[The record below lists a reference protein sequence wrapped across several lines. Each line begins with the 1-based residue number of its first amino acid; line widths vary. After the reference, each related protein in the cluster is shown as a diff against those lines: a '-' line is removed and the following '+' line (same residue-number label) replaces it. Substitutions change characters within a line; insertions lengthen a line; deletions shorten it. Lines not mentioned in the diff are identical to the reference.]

1 MRRLGLTAAL
11 GLACLSVALLIGC
24 HGGATNA
31 ITIEII
37 PPATG
42 VSVDV
47 GATAPLNF
55 TAALGDDTTNAGVT
69 WKLTGSDCSGSGC
82 GTLSSPQ
89 ALSVSYLPPP
99 APLPSSAALSV
110 TLTATSVAQTSVTQ
124 TTTITVE
131 PLPTFATTACSP
143 AIPTGVVAT
152 CGLPGA
158 SNGQSYNE
166 QIDVSGGVEP
176 YTFAITSSN
185 PASLSSSVC
194 LNLTVAHTSSTT
206 TAIAGKP
213 CNGGTSPTAVTF
225 TVQLTDSGG
234 AAPAVTQQYSL
245 NIAQAP
251 ALSITTPSLKAA
263 SLNAQYV
270 QTINVSGGVTP
281 LTWSVSPPATSS
293 FPPGLTLN
301 ATNGQITGVPTAAA
315 LTGSSCTP
323 AVAGKYCFSVTVTDS
338 SLLPN
343 NPPPAAPGGYHNQTQ
358 TQAYSITVQQPGLLS
373 IITSAG
379 ALAGG
384 TTATGYSATIQAT
397 GGAQPYSWSVIQ
409 GQLPP
414 GLILTANQGGNGV
427 ISGEPT
433 VIGTYTFTVQVTD
446 SEIAPA
452 TQTKTAQYSITI
464 VGGQDNNFLL
474 QGAYSFIFRGFDKDG
489 SVAMIGTLTSD
500 GNGDL
505 TGSEV
510 INRISGVAPAATVAG
525 TYTIDSTTTGT
536 ANGASG
542 DGRGVMELTTTVG
555 QQSVT
560 SEYALALQSDGS
572 IQFIQDQNYPTT
584 PTPPTNP
591 DAFAT
596 HGAGVMKPVVG
607 GAFSAASF
615 GGNYAFEFTGQD
627 LSKKPDAMAGFVH
640 ADGASTLTPGTA
652 DFSDAGSYHGAELLS
667 GEFTFPG
674 STIGAAEMTLENP
687 QQTLQFEF
695 VFVSQSDLFFIETD
709 ANTNAA
715 NAPTLYRL
723 NGEMILQPPST
734 TFGPNSL
741 SGASVTTTSGVD
753 GSGNAIVSAG
763 LLSSTVCDGSTQGV
777 LSWDQNDGGTVAS
790 VSLPETCMVN
800 ANNGRVTFNW
810 VQPAPPASA
819 VTPPFAAAYLV
830 GPGQGFVIGSDATV
844 ATGLVELQ
852 TSPPPFSSPSVSGA
866 YAISSPFI
874 AEAGVNNLS
883 GVAVADGAGTLAGV
897 ADEADASGTSQTL
910 DQTLT
915 AGVSAIDANGR
926 GTIAVSSS
934 PTGIPANWIF
944 YVVSPGAIRAIS
956 ADAGNQHPQLIFLG
970 PSTF

>member
-1 MRRLGLTAAL
+1 MKRLGLTAAL
-11 GLACLSVALLIGC
+11 GLACLSVALLSGC
-24 HGGATNA
+24 HGAAANA

-42 VSVDV
+42 LSVDV
-47 GATAPLNF
+47 GATTPLNF

-69 WKLTGSDCSGSGC
+69 WKLSGSGCSGNGC

-89 ALSVSYLPPP
+89 PLSVSYTPPP
-99 APLPSSAALSV
+99 APLPTSAALSV

-124 TTTITVE
+124 TTTITVD
-131 PLPTFATTACSP
+131 PLPTFTTTTCSP
-143 AIPTGVVAT
+143 PIPAGVIAT
-152 CGLPGA
+152 CGLPVA
-158 SNGQSYNE
+158 SNGQAYNE
-166 QIDVSGGVEP
+166 QIAIGGGVPP
-176 YTFAITSSN
+176 YTFAIANSN

-194 LNLTVAHTSSTT
+194 LNLTVAQTSSTT

-213 CNGGTSPTAVTF
+213 CNGGTGPTAVAF
-225 TVQLTDSGG
+225 TVQVTDSGG
-234 AAPAVTQQYSL
+234 AAPVTQQYSL

-270 QTINVSGGVTP
+270 QPVSVSGGVTP
-281 LTWSVSPPATSS
+281 LTWSVAPPASSS
-293 FPPGLTLN
+293 FPPGLALN

-338 SLLPN
+338 ALLPN
-343 NPPPAAPGGYHNQTQ
+343 NPPPAAPGGYHNQTA
-358 TQAYSITVQQPGLLS
+358 TQAYSITVQQPALLS
-373 IITSAG
+373 IVTSAG
-379 ALAGG
+379 PLAGG

-397 GGAQPYSWSVIQ
+397 GGVQPYAWSVIQ

-414 GLILTANQGGNGV
+414 GLTLTADQGGNGV
-427 ISGEPT
+427 ISGVPT
-433 VIGTYTFTVQVTD
+433 VIGTYTFTVQVAD

-464 VGGQDNNFLL
+464 VGGQNNNSLL
-474 QGAYSFIFRGFDKDG
+474 RGSYSFIFRGFDKDG
-489 SVAMIGTLTSD
+489 AVAMIGTLTSD
-500 GNGDL
+500 GNGNL
-505 TGSEV
+505 AGSEV
-510 INRISGVAPAATVAG
+510 INRVSGVAPAASVTG
-525 TYTIDSTTTGT
+525 TYTIDSNTTGT
-536 ANGASG
+536 PNGASG
-542 DGRGVMELTTTVG
+542 DGRGVMTLITTIS

-560 SEYALALQSDGS
+560 AVYALALQADGS
-572 IQFIQDQNYPTT
+572 VQFIQDHDYPTT
-584 PTPPTNP
+584 PSPPTNP

-607 GAFSAASF
+607 AFAATSF
-615 GGNYAFEFTGQD
+615 SGNYAFEFTGQD

-640 ADGASTLTPGTA
+640 ADGTSTLKAGTA
-652 DFSDAGSYHGAELLS
+652 DFSDAGTYHGAELLS

-723 NGEMILQPPST
+723 SGEMILQPPST

-763 LLSSTVCDGSTQGV
+763 LLSSTACDGSTQNT
-777 LSWDQNDGGTVAS
+777 LSWDQNDGGTIAS
-790 VSLPETCMVN
+790 VSLPETCTVN
-800 ANNGRVTFNW
+800 SNTGRVTFNW
-810 VQPAPPASA
+810 LQPAPPAAA

-830 GPGQGFVIGSDATV
+830 GPGEGFVIGSDATV

-852 TSPPPFSSPSVSGA
+852 TAPPPFSSSSVSGA

-874 AEAGVNNLS
+874 AESGVNNLS
-883 GVAVADGAGTLAGV
+883 GVAVADGIGNFAGAI
-897 ADEADASGTSQTL
+897 DEADASGASQNINQTL
-910 DQTLT
+910 S

-926 GTIAVSSS
+926 GTITVSSS
-934 PTGIPANWIF
+934 LAGIPANWTF

-956 ADAGNQHPQLIFLG
+956 SEAGKQHPQLIFLG